1 MNIYKYLIGYRIIMK
16 NFQVVLLILFVFCLI
31 PVSSAYSQE
40 TQPKDAVQISFQ
52 DLEYIEDSEDPHASA
67 YVTIRNSDGE
77 LVGISHVH
85 ATKHLESTTLALF
98 FEVNETIETLS
109 IENQVFEMKQVR
121 INSTISEQDCMFYR
135 EFLPCYYYSF
145 ATALGISYE
154 FAGELFVNQAFSGL
168 NHAYIAEEQDTV
180 EWVWSILL
188 PKN

>member
-85 ATKHLESTTLALF
+85 ATRHLESTILALF
-98 FEVNETIETLS
+98 FEVYETIETLS
-109 IENQVFEMKQVR
+109 IENQVFEMKQVH
-121 INSTISEQDCMFYR
+121 IYSPISEQDCMFYR

-154 FAGELFVNQAFSGL
+154 IAGELFVNHAFRGL

-180 EWVWSILL
+180 EVVWMVLL

>member
-85 ATKHLESTTLALF
+85 ATRHLESTTLALF
-98 FEVNETIETLS
+98 FEAFTFFLKPLHFFETLFTFFLKPWYFFL
-109 IENQVFEMKQVR
+109 EALFFE
-121 INSTISEQDCMFYR
+121 
-135 EFLPCYYYSF
+135 
-145 ATALGISYE
+145 AALTPRVSRTMQ
-154 FAGELFVNQAFSGL
+154 N
-168 NHAYIAEEQDTV
+168 
-180 EWVWSILL
+180 
-188 PKN
+188 